1 MNRILFLVLIAVT
14 LKLQSVYAQNAAAGE
29 KTFKAT
35 CNACHSIGKG
45 KIVGPDL
52 LNVNKRRTEKWLISF
67 IRSSQTVVKSGDPV
81 AVKLFNDH
89 NKIPMPDQKLTDVQI
104 KDVLAYIKS
113 KSAPATPA
121 KATAATKKPAITP
134 PSTATKPSAKT
145 TNKPTVVKQDDE
157 WIDAEYKLKS
167 YPVQQELNPKD
178 LNAAFWSKIEALKL
192 PVSPQTLAYPTL
204 QMPSIDYLTVKSVY
218 RPMEVAFLI
227 EWNDSSKSNEVDVVK
242 FCDQFAVEFP
252 LNTKV
257 IPSYMM
263 GNKDGMVHIVHW
275 KAIWQEDCEKGF
287 QDVQVKYPNMWV
299 DVYPGLE
306 SYLDRSKRVYAQD
319 ITSEMIVETHA
330 TGNMP
335 GTYSHNPMSQIK
347 RKYPVEEANA
357 EGFGTLATQ
366 ETQQAKAWAEW
377 KDGKW
382 KLCVVV
388 PVNTGNRY
396 KATFTDRTKVAFAL
410 WDGGFQN
417 IGGRKHFIPWVDLFF
432 QK

>member
-1 MNRILFLVLIAVT
+1 MKRILFLSFCIST
-14 LKLQSVYAQNAAAGE
+14 LCLQRGLAQNTINGE
-29 KTFKAT
+29 KIFKAS
-35 CNACHSIGKG
+35 CSACHSIGKG

-52 LNVNKRRTEKWLISF
+52 MNVSTRRKEPWLIKF
-67 IRSSQTVVKSGDPV
+67 IRSSQMLVKGGDPV

-89 NKIPMPDQKLTDVQI
+89 NKIPMPDQNLTDAQI

-113 KSAPATPA
+113 KSAPVTV
-121 KATAATKKPAITP
+121 KTIT
-134 PSTATKPSAKT
+134 TKPSGTTTSTKPSVT
-145 TNKPTVVKQDDE
+145 TNTKPTTVVKEKDD

-167 YPVQQELNPKD
+167 YAVQHEINPKELN
-178 LNAAFWSKIEALKL
+178 AEFWTKIEASKL
-192 PVSPQTLAYPTL
+192 PVSPQQAAYPTL
-204 QMPSIDYLTVKSVY
+204 NNASIEFLTVKSVY

-227 EWNDSSKSNEVDVVK
+227 EWNDSSKNNEVDVVK

-252 LNTKV
+252 LNTKE

-306 SYLDRSKRVYAQD
+306 SYLDRSKRIYAQD
-319 ITSEMIVETHA
+319 ITAEMIVETHA

-357 EGFGTLATQ
+357 EGFGTIATQ

-382 KLCVVV
+382 KVCVVV

-417 IGGRKHFIPWVDLFF
+417 IGGRKHFIPWVDLLL

>member
-1 MNRILFLVLIAVT
+1 MKRVLNLVLIAVAMQ
-14 LKLQSVYAQNAAAGE
+14 LQSVNAQNAAAGE
-29 KTFKAT
+29 KTFKAS
-35 CNACHSIGKG
+35 CSACHSIGKG

-52 LNVNKRRTEKWLISF
+52 KDVSTRRKEPWLIKF

-89 NKIPMPDQKLTDVQI
+89 NKIPMPDQKLTDPQI

-113 KSAPATPA
+113 KSAPASAT
-121 KATAATKKPAITP
+121 TAAKKPATTG
-134 PSTATKPSAKT
+134 PSTATNPSAKT
-145 TNKPTVVKQDDE
+145 TAKPVVVKQDDE

-167 YPVQQELNPKD
+167 YAVQQDINPKEM
-178 LNAAFWSKIEALKL
+178 NADFWSKIEALKL
-192 PVSPQTLAYPTL
+192 PVSPQQAAYPTL
-204 QMPSIDYLTVKSVY
+204 KDASIEFLNVKSVY
-218 RPMEVAFLI
+218 RPKEVAFLI
-227 EWNDSSKSNEVDVVK
+227 EWSDSSKNSEVDVVK

-252 LNTKV
+252 LNPKD

-306 SYLDRSKRVYAQD
+306 SYLDRSKKIYAQD
-319 ITSEMIVETHA
+319 ITAEMIVETHA

-347 RKYPVEEANA
+347 RKFPVEEANA

-377 KDGKW
+377 RDGKW
-382 KLCVVV
+382 KVCVVV